1 MPRRFLKSVW
11 KLFGCLKVVCR
22 VSEIFRKVSGRCLDA
37 FLMSGMC
44 LKGVWKVFG
53 HLKVICRVSER
64 FRKVSGGCLKVSGC
78 FVDVWKVFEGSLE
91 GIFWSESCLE
101 VSGCFVYA
109 WKVSEWCL
117 EGECL

>member
-44 LKGVWKVFG
+44 LKGVWKVFA
-53 HLKVICRVSER
+53 HLKVICRCLKDSER
-64 FRKVSGGCLKVSGC
+64 
-78 FVDVWKVFEGSLE
+78 
-91 GIFWSESCLE
+91 
-101 VSGCFVYA
+101 
-109 WKVSEWCL
+109 CL
-117 EGECL
+117 EGVWMLC